1 MARTYLP
8 TLVAL
13 VRRICIYTA
22 RYEDTIRANLAGAAL
37 VAFEALVSAC
47 SGFLAATDDH

>member
-8 TLVAL
+8 TLIAL

-22 RYEDTIRANLAGAAL
+22 RYEDTIRANLAGTAL
-37 VAFEALVSAC
+37 VAYEALLAAC
-47 SGFLAATDDH
+47 TGFLAATEN